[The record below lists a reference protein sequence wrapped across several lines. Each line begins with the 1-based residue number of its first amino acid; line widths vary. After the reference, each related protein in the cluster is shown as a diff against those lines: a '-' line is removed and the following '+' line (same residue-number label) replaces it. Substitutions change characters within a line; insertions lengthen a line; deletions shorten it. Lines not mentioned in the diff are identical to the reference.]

1 MIDAD
6 EEYPVGRPE
15 EWTEHDAAEEDRL
28 RLNTQRSALILW
40 IVERFQLMLAEGR
53 ESDALA
59 FMDEWF
65 EWMDRDT
72 YINESTLF
80 FDGDELHELYK
91 SVKG

>member
-1 MIDAD
+1 MS
-6 EEYPVGRPE
+6 EEFKEYPADDK
-15 EWTEHDAAEEDRL
+15 DAL
-28 RLNTQRSALILW
+28 RLNVVRSELILW

-53 ESDALA
+53 ECDALA

-65 EWMDRDT
+65 EWMDKES

-80 FDGDELHELYK
+80 FDENELKELYE

>member
-1 MIDAD
+1 MS
-6 EEYPVGRPE
+6 EEFKEYPAP
-15 EWTEHDAAEEDRL
+15 DEDVL
-28 RLNTQRSALILW
+28 KLNTVRSDLILW

-53 ESDALA
+53 ECDALA

-65 EWMDRDT
+65 EWMAKES

-80 FDGDELHELYK
+80 FDENELKELYE